1 MNNYSIFDTH
11 CDTLCYIVDR
21 GGNVIENNWSVDKK
35 RMLTYKK
42 YTQIFACYIGTQ
54 YHNDPKAR
62 FEKLYEAYK
71 AQDFSGINP
80 ILSLEGGEVIDSLED
95 VDYLNECGIKCIALT
110 WNHTNKIAG
119 GVADPDS
126 GLTEFGKSV
135 IRRMEELG
143 ILVDVSHLNDKSFYD
158 VASVAT
164 RPIIATHSDSR
175 TICSHKRNLTDDMF
189 KIIRDSGGCAGMNFH
204 PGFLDDSGKADVDS
218 VIKHIE
224 HFVSLDGVD
233 AIGMGSDFDGIPC
246 TPEGLDGV
254 EDMYRIFEKLENIGT
269 PKDVI
274 EKISHANFERVFG
287 EV

>member
-1 MNNYSIFDTH
+1 MNNYSVFDAH
-11 CDTLCYIVDR
+11 CDTLCYVVDK

-35 RMLTYKK
+35 RMLTYKS
-42 YTQIFACYIGTQ
+42 YTQIFACYIDPQ

-62 FEKLYEAYK
+62 FKKLYEAYK

-80 ILSLEGGEVIDSLED
+80 IMSLEGGEVIESIED

-110 WNHTNKIAG
+110 LNNTNKIAG
-119 GVADPDS
+119 GVADTYS

-164 RPIIATHSDSR
+164 RPIIATHSNSR
-175 TICSHKRNLTDDMF
+175 TVCSHRRNLTDDMF
-189 KIIRDSGGCAGMNFH
+189 KIIRDSGGCAGLNLH
-204 PGFLDDSGKADVDS
+204 TSFLKDDDNGNIDDA
-218 VIKHIE
+218 IKHIE
-224 HFVSLDGVD
+224 YFMSLDGVD
-233 AIGMGSDFDGIPC
+233 AIGMGSDFDGIPRN
-246 TPEGLDGV
+246 PEGLNGV
-254 EDMYRIFEKLENIGT
+254 GELYHLFERLDNIGT

-274 EKISHANFERVFG
+274 EKISHANFERVFEG
-287 EV
+287 V